1 MSSTDTFKQ
10 SLTRAREYGLEEFLE
25 IISEMSQVSTR
36 KGIIDRKNKE
46 LITLGMALTKQCR
59 RCIDI
64 HTKEAIRLHVMP
76 GELTQVRKIALFLK
90 ASPREG
96 GEMWDSWED
105 SWREYVLGRG
115 PIQHHVRELIALGI
129 ASGGAAP
136 RSHPP
141 ARPCRARF
149 RCTARGDLRGHAHRA
164 ADGRRAGLVANP
176 ASRRCP
182 RRTAAGHDRL
192 NRVQSDMRRFH
203 CAFGFGDSL
212 DLSETR
218 FRI

>member
-1 MSSTDTFKQ
+1 
-10 SLTRAREYGLEEFLE
+10 
-25 IISEMSQVSTR
+25 
-36 KGIIDRKNKE
+36 
-46 LITLGMALTKQCR
+46 MALTKQCR

-129 ASGGAAP
+129 ALVEQRRDHIQLHARSALDFGAPPEEIFEVMPIALLMDGAP
-136 RSHPP
+136 ALSQIPHLVDALDNPP
-141 ARPCRARF
+141 LAM
-149 RCTARGDLRGHAHRA
+149 TA
-164 ADGRRAGLVANP
+164 
-176 ASRRCP
+176 
-182 RRTAAGHDRL
+182 
-192 NRVQSDMRRFH
+192 
-203 CAFGFGDSL
+203 
-212 DLSETR
+212 
-218 FRI
+218 